1 MFKTSHLEALSA
13 VCESGS
19 FEIAASTLGITQSAL
34 SQRIGA
40 LEREAGLVLVE
51 RSRPVRPTRP
61 GAIVLGL
68 ARQVMLLSSDAQR
81 LLAADGSSPD
91 ASGMTRVSLAI
102 NADSISTWFQPVI
115 ARIAAERSVLLDLHI
130 EDQDHTAALLGEGR
144 VMAAVT
150 TSSAPAPGCTV
161 ERLGT
166 MVYWPACAP
175 SLIKGLKEE
184 DVDPGRLPMLRF
196 DLKDDL
202 QHSYLRQTAVKSR
215 PPVHYI
221 PSNRE
226 FLMAARLGLGW
237 GVLPEGQIAGDL
249 ETGRLVKLHP
259 DRSVRVPLYWQRW
272 RLDSPTLDSLTTI
285 VQRAAAL
292 GLVP

>member
-115 ARIAAERSVLLDLHI
+115 AQIAA
-130 EDQDHTAALLGEGR
+130 
-144 VMAAVT
+144 
-150 TSSAPAPGCTV
+150 
-161 ERLGT
+161 
-166 MVYWPACAP
+166 
-175 SLIKGLKEE
+175 
-184 DVDPGRLPMLRF
+184 
-196 DLKDDL
+196 
-202 QHSYLRQTAVKSR
+202 
-215 PPVHYI
+215 
-221 PSNRE
+221 
-226 FLMAARLGLGW
+226 
-237 GVLPEGQIAGDL
+237 
-249 ETGRLVKLHP
+249 
-259 DRSVRVPLYWQRW
+259 
-272 RLDSPTLDSLTTI
+272 
-285 VQRAAAL
+285 
-292 GLVP
+292 